1 MQPIGQGGTAQAGR
15 PAATMGLIAA
25 ILYALGIF
33 LPYVSG
39 GGDSASL
46 ADGGGEVYAMYLL
59 PAVVGAV
66 AAVMAMQGKQIAA
79 AVAGGVAVGML
90 GFTVLLL
97 AIVFRLVDSFGD
109 FGDIGYG
116 VGFFAHA
123 GAVVLSVLGGLSA
136 LGGRRGGAAVNPAVA
151 TFAAISFAG
160 VPLAIL
166 LPEDGFSVFD
176 IGDGVLEGAMFVF
189 ALASPLL
196 AVIGALS
203 RSRTGMAVASGVSIG
218 HLGVVVGMAVQKQN
232 QGDQLLSG
240 FSVSHEGLYSF
251 SVVASV
257 ILCAVGVL
265 GTAAASGG
273 VAAGGSAAG
282 SQWAADPFGRHELRF
297 YNGMEWTSAVSDAGV
312 VGMDAPVAQ
321 APEVPPRPAAPVTP
335 VSPFAAPG
343 SVAPPPAPGLFESP
357 SSAVAAG
364 EPSPPPSSTRL
375 CPNGH
380 PNLGSSMFCT
390 SCGARL

>member
-240 FSVSHEGLYSF
+240 FSVSHEGLYNF

-265 GTAAASGG
+265 ARQPRPAVSPPGGVRPAASGRRTPS
-273 VAAGGSAAG
+273 AGTNCASTTAW
-282 SQWAADPFGRHELRF
+282 SGR
-297 YNGMEWTSAVSDAGV
+297 
-312 VGMDAPVAQ
+312 
-321 APEVPPRPAAPVTP
+321 PPCRTP
-335 VSPFAAPG
+335 VSWAWMHRWPRRPRFRP
-343 SVAPPPAPGLFESP
+343 VLLRP
-357 SSAVAAG
+357 
-364 EPSPPPSSTRL
+364 
-375 CPNGH
+375 
-380 PNLGSSMFCT
+380 
-390 SCGARL
+390 